1 MPHRSVHHDAPPTHR
16 RRSTTTRSAGHAL
29 DDLVT
34 WLRWIADDVAR
45 DPDAVEN
52 MTTDPYLKACAAYL
66 QDRSRLQKRA
76 GRPVPAQPTWQL
88 LADALHAGCF

>member
-1 MPHRSVHHDAPPTHR
+1 MTEDDNRPLKRVDS
-16 RRSTTTRSAGHAL
+16 L

-45 DPDAVEN
+45 DPDTVEN
-52 MTTDPYLKACAAYL
+52 MTTDRYLEACAAYL

-76 GRPVPAQPTWQL
+76 GQPLPAQPTWQL
-88 LADALHAGCF
+88 LADALHAGCFYE